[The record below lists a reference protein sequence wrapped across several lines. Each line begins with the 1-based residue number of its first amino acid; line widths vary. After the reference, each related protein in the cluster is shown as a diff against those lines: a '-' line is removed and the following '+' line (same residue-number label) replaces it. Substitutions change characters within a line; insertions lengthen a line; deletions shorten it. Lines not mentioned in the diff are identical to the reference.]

1 MPPDI
6 RRATEQKTTLPGI
19 QTPYVADTTAP
30 AKALIEIGHNLQRN
44 TVFAQ
49 IGDALEQRSNRK
61 IEEAYMRYTAANNAH
76 LNGGAYNLSDD
87 PEDQYEG
94 GAYITKRGKLAQGS
108 DEEYRKAMDGVRDTL
123 TKNMSTRERAEFDKI
138 TFRLKE
144 SGLASLKHNITAE
157 TMRYDSELVD
167 ATLKSAADSNLTQA
181 LKSYQQMQS
190 FNGGA
195 LDIASRE
202 AITTG
207 DTDRLATHRDAVA
220 KQSEADAIRTVNEWY
235 NGNMQE
241 INRAADFMRAQGM
254 DEKTIDW
261 RAKEFLS
268 HQAASM
274 AQTLMDNG
282 MIEYADKFI
291 ANAEQ
296 VGLSPSVKP
305 ALTARLD
312 NAKAGHLANMMG
324 LAKSEPDLDKQETLL
339 QAAERTARTF
349 NVDGKL
355 LGVITEEVGV
365 IRSRAQRMEAELVLQ
380 SLVEGK
386 NYIPGI
392 KSAER
397 MQTALKMAQPKFEEL
412 KRKELNR
419 TLTGN
424 KEYIAGMIGAGAWL
438 DPEGNVT
445 AVDTESQKSILRS
458 ALYEGQIRIPDYTA
472 QMAKIK
478 SIEQSGQKEQ
488 HLKAAAEICSVL
500 GTEIKA
506 LWKDSLITL
515 DEKTDHNKKLS
526 SYSFTE
532 TETKLVD
539 EMAPGSNAGT
549 YTGVGFIPSVS
560 KPTGR
565 KIEQTTQIKRK
576 RDIFAGD
583 IPKLVNLLIAADSAD
598 GLLVDLDGNP
608 ATPATK
614 VERQKFK
621 EQLFRD
627 LKNKVMSVDI
637 DTQAKG
643 IFEALSKRA
652 RDTRVLEAT
661 SISKNAGLGLP
672 ASEANQ
678 SEQNNDN

>member
-1 MPPDI
+1 MPPEI
-6 RRATEQKTTLPGI
+6 RRASEQKTTLPGI

-30 AKALIEIGHNLQRN
+30 ARAMIEIGRGLQQN
-44 TVFAQ
+44 TAFAQ
-49 IGDALEQRSNRK
+49 IGNALEQRSNRSV
-61 IEEAYMRYTAANNAH
+61 EEAYMRYSSANNAH

-94 GAYITKRGKLAQGS
+94 GGFITKRGKLAQGS

-123 TKNMSTRERAEFDKI
+123 TKNMSARERTEFDKM

-144 SGLASLKHNITAE
+144 SGLASLRHNITAE
-157 TMRYDSELVD
+157 TMRYDTELVD

-195 LDIASRE
+195 LDIAGRE
-202 AITTG
+202 AMATG
-207 DTDRLATHRDAVA
+207 DTDKLAANRDAVA
-220 KQSEADAIRTVNEWY
+220 KQSETDAIRTVNEWY
-235 NGNMQE
+235 NGNLQE

-268 HQAASM
+268 HQAAGM

-296 VGLSPSVKP
+296 VGLSPNVKP
-305 ALTARLD
+305 ALAARLD

-324 LAKSEPDLDKQETLL
+324 LAKSETDLDKQETLL
-339 QAAERTARTF
+339 QAAEQTARTF

-355 LGVITEEVGV
+355 LGTITEETGM
-365 IRSRAQRMEAELVLQ
+365 IRSKAQRMEAESALQTLVD
-380 SLVEGK
+380 GK
-386 NYIPGI
+386 TYIPGDN
-392 KSAER
+392 ER
-397 MQTALKMAQPKFEEL
+397 MKSALKMAQPKFEEL

-458 ALYEGQIRIPDYTA
+458 ALYDGQIRIPDFNA
-472 QMAKIK
+472 QMSKIK
-478 SIEQSGQKEQ
+478 SVELSGKKEQ
-488 HLKAAAEICSVL
+488 HLKAAAEICTVL

-506 LWKDSLITL
+506 IWKDSSLAL
-515 DEKTDHNKKLS
+515 DEKTDPNKKLS
-526 SYSFTE
+526 SFSITE

-549 YTGVGFIPSVS
+549 YTGVGFIPSTS

-565 KIEQTTQIKRK
+565 KIEQTIQIKKK
-576 RDIFAGD
+576 REILSKD
-583 IPKLVNLLIAADSAD
+583 IPKLANLLIAADSAD

-627 LKNKVMSVDI
+627 IKNKVMAVDI

-652 RDTRVLEAT
+652 RDNSVLEAT
-661 SISKNAGLGLP
+661 AISKNAGLNLP
-672 ASEANQ
+672 ADEAKQ